1 MELRQ
6 YVEVL
11 KRHKWFLVQAVVI
24 GVLVVGIVSALRTA
38 TYSASSRILLR
49 PDDPAEQVNR
59 EQAPRAYRDPNR
71 YVEAHKDIIRSQAV
85 LHEAAQ
91 SLPGVTSKKVKEAI
105 AVESGDQSDVI
116 TVSATDTNATRAS
129 DIANA
134 VARSYIENRRQY
146 AVAGLR
152 RAVDEID
159 SKLGALQATIAEID
173 SRIEAGSQGSPPG
186 PLPAI
191 PGLSS
196 GSLVLGTTPE
206 ALRTARDAAAVQYE
220 SLFQRQQELIVDISL
235 KRGEAE
241 LINEAET
248 PASPVSPKPIRDAAL
263 GGIVGLLLGAGVSLL
278 REQMDDRFRS
288 VHDVTTVLG
297 VPVLAQ
303 LPRDDDSMADVN
315 QVAAVSRPSSSI
327 SEAARSLRTSIQYFD
342 LDRPLKVIV
351 VTSALPGEGK
361 SLVSANLAAV
371 YAQAGQRTVLLSADL
386 RRVGVTR
393 YFPSTSTSVGL
404 TGLITQ
410 MNANGKV
417 GDGKSGKPSQ
427 GSASSIPD
435 AQVRADNTL
444 ASSARTAVLPTGV
457 PNLAFLP
464 PGPVPPNPAELLNS
478 QRMTQL
484 LGDLER
490 AADVVIVDTP
500 PLLPVTDAAVV
511 AARADGVVLVVALGE
526 TRRDA
531 ALRAKA
537 VIESTGARLLG
548 VVVNKG
554 PATGSDYYYG
564 RSEVADVEGAPKRSH
579 NLLRRTTQSTA
590 SSTSLR

>member
-6 YVEVL
+6 YFEVL
-11 KRHKWFLVQAVVI
+11 KRHKWFLVRAVAI
-24 GVLVVGIVSALRTA
+24 GLLVVGIVSALRPA

-91 SLPGVTSKKVKEAI
+91 SIPNITSKKIEEAI

-116 TVSATDTNATRAS
+116 TVSATDTNATRARN
-129 DIANA
+129 IANA

-146 AVAGLR
+146 AVAGLS

-173 SRIEAGSQGSPPG
+173 SRIETGSEGSPDR
-186 PLPAI
+186 PLPAM
-191 PGLSS
+191 PDLSS

-220 SLFQRQQELIVDISL
+220 SLFQRQQELLVDISL

-241 LINEAET
+241 LINQAET
-248 PASPVSPKPIRDAAL
+248 PASPVSPKPIRDAVL
-263 GGIVGLLLGAGVSLL
+263 GGIVGLLLGVGVSLL

-288 VHDVTTVLG
+288 VHDVNTVLG
-297 VPVLAQ
+297 VPVLAE
-303 LPRDDDSMADVN
+303 LPRDDDSMAEVN
-315 QVAAVSRPSSSI
+315 QVAVVSRPSSSI
-327 SEAARSLRTSIQYFD
+327 SEAVRSLRTSIQYFD

-371 YAQAGQRTVLLSADL
+371 YAQAGKRTVLLSADL

-393 YFPSTSTSVGL
+393 YFRSTSTSVGL

-410 MNANGKV
+410 MNENGK
-417 GDGKSGKPSQ
+417 GGNGKSGDPSPA
-427 GSASSIPD
+427 SASSIPD
-435 AQVRADNTL
+435 AQVRADNTGTSL
-444 ASSARTAVLPTGV
+444 ARTALLPTGV
-457 PNLAFLP
+457 ANLAFLP

-526 TRRDA
+526 TRRA
-531 ALRAKA
+531 AGLRAKA
-537 VIESTGARLLG
+537 VIEGTGARLLG

-554 PATGSDYYYG
+554 PTTGSDYYYG
-564 RSEVADVEGAPKRSH
+564 RSEAADVEGVAKRH
-579 NLLRRTTQSTA
+579 NMLRRATQSA
-590 SSTSLR
+590 PRSTSSR